1 VRKGFTLIELMI
13 VIAIIAIIAAIAI
26 PNLLES
32 RVTANEAAASASLKS
47 GVFAGQVQF
56 QGGSY
61 QDADLDNVGEYG
73 TLAMMAGK
81 AATSKMSGG
90 GAAGTPGTASST
102 TNTGLSLLQGPL
114 ASATGSATSRSAG
127 GYVFWGGAP
136 SETNSSGVTQ
146 NFIMESKT
154 GVYTL
159 DTAAGNTAD
168 NGEKYFVVGCAPD
181 KYGDSGRRVFMLSSD
196 GMVRSPAASANIN
209 QWFGGSAP
217 TSGSSATVAR
227 IQTGLANAYGLTGNT
242 WAITIC
248 DGAKPNPTT
257 YPAYSK

>member
-1 VRKGFTLIELMI
+1 MRKGFTLIELMI

-47 GVFAGQVQF
+47 GVFAAQVQF

-73 TLAMMAGK
+73 TLGMLAGK

-90 GAAGTPGTASST
+90 GAAGTPGTSGST

-114 ASATGSATSRSAG
+114 ASATGAATSRSAS
-127 GYVFWGGAP
+127 GYLFWGGAP
-136 SETNSSGVTQ
+136 SETNASGVTQ
-146 NFIMESKT
+146 NFLIESNT
-154 GVYTL
+154 GVYTI
-159 DTAAGNTAD
+159 DAADTAD

-181 KYGDSGRRVFMLSSD
+181 KYGDSGRRVFLMTSD

-217 TSGSSATVAR
+217 SSGSSATVAR

-248 DGAKPNPTT
+248 DGAKPNPST
-257 YPAYSK
+257 YPTYSK